1 MKKLK
6 VLALIILSIFAVG
19 LCACGGSGGVPSGY
33 DVTVTYYFNG
43 GNMTLYSDLTEL
55 TVRYRKGSLM
65 AEPGVSTNQLPEV
78 KKSGYSPAGWYFA
91 ETDEAGVVV
100 KDENGNPKPSD
111 RQVNFS
117 QDRVEED
124 VTIVIIWSGKI
135 RVYFENLYIMVGLMY
150 QKDYESG
157 ASFTAPGADVSV
169 LENGESKQVLG
180 YYWSYDKATDTY
192 SDPIDF
198 SSGLTFDDLK
208 AHLDEEPEKEGEY
221 PILRVYAK
229 LAD

>member
-6 VLALIILSIFAVG
+6 VLALIILAIFAAG

-43 GNMTLYSDLTEL
+43 GNMTLYTNLTEL
-55 TVRYRKGSLM
+55 TVRYRKGSLI
-65 AEPGVSTNQLPEV
+65 AEPGVSTNQLPDV

-91 ETDEAGVVV
+91 ETDAEGVLV

-111 RQVNFS
+111 RRFDFS
-117 QDRVEED
+117 KDRVDAD

-135 RVYFENLYIMVGLMY
+135 RVYVENLYIMAGLKY
-150 QKDYESG
+150 QADYESG
-157 ASFTAPGADVSV
+157 DSFTDPGLEYSV
-169 LENGESKQVLG
+169 VESGESKKVVG

-198 SSGLTFDDLK
+198 SVGLTFDDLK
-208 AHLDEEPEKEGEY
+208 AHLADEPEKEGEY
-221 PILRVYAK
+221 PILRIYAK